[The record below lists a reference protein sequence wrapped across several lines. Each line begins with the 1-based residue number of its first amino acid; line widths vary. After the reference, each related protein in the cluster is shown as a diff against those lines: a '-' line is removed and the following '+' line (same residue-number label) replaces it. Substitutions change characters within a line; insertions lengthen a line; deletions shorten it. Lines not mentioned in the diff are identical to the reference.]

1 MEVWKVSCEEWI
13 LTSLQY
19 VLVMGHI
26 DFVHTADNCAAD
38 AVIAVPEKAPVD
50 SKRLDSATGPACNFV
65 GRVVPGCVS
74 FDRM

>member
-1 MEVWKVSCEEWI
+1 MGI

-26 DFVHTADNCAAD
+26 GFVHTAENCAAD
-38 AVIAVPEKAPVD
+38 AVIAVPAKPSVD
-50 SKRLDSATGPACNFV
+50 SMRLDSASDPACDFV
-65 GRVVPGCVS
+65 GITVPGCMS